1 MTRAD
6 LAEAARI
13 IASAIILLVGLWA
26 FSILMIVF
34 VG

>member
-6 LAEAARI
+6 LAEVARI
-13 IASAIILLVGLWA
+13 IASAIILLAALWA
-26 FSILMIVF
+26 FCVLMIVT